1 MDVLESP
8 VSVGRAWEGPL
19 ANVEVGD
26 RAPVFELPDGL
37 SYPWHLSGQLESGPV
52 MLVFYRGD
60 W

>member
-1 MDVLESP
+1 
-8 VSVGRAWEGPL
+8 VSVTLVWEALL

-26 RAPVFELPDGL
+26 KAPRFELPGGQG
-37 SYPWHLSGQLESGPV
+37 YPWDLSGQLESGPV